1 LKLAAAQNQVLSLSS
16 NQIRMQHRMFA
27 ILKAPR
33 IIPGKWISYENVEP
47 NDYRVIINPTLLGE
61 SSLRLKDF

>member
-1 LKLAAAQNQVLSLSS
+1 
-16 NQIRMQHRMFA
+16 MQHRMFA
-27 ILKAPR
+27 ILKAAR

>member
-1 LKLAAAQNQVLSLSS
+1 
-16 NQIRMQHRMFA
+16 MFA

-47 NDYRVIINPTLLGE
+47 HDYRVIINPTLLGE